1 MEPNF
6 KLLLD
11 EMTSLNRR
19 FDEQGDQWGRGF
31 SDLQRGLTDLE
42 RGLTDRSTSIN
53 FRLDALEASQ
63 SVNSDALAHRIAVL
77 ESASM
82 GSANTAMVSRLATL
96 EASYT
101 DRDAKFTNR
110 ISELEA
116 LRVSPTQDD
125 RDRVVTIEAAT
136 ADLTS
141 WRPGVEGMLDD
152 VCIAVRKLEK
162 SRERELFDEMS
173 HGPGLLPTPTKAV
186 VHFSAGFPAEPPVM
200 GHRVDSTTRDLGS
213 GVVMTWIP
221 VPANGMIP
229 TPKSPVVRSS
239 VLGPCPPPVP
249 PRPTFHPASIAH
261 PPPCPPPPDPPHHA
275 NFDPHHHGHPIG
287 RLPKVPFPQFDGDN
301 PQRWRTRAEK
311 YFGMY
316 NVEEFLWISISE
328 MHFDGATSLC
338 YQSIESQVPDLSWS
352 NFCKLMMDRFDRDRH
367 ESLIR

>member
-116 LRVSPTQDD
+116 LRVSPTKDD

-200 GHRVDSTTRDLGS
+200 GAPRRFDYTGFGIRGRHDLD
-213 GVVMTWIP
+213 
-221 VPANGMIP
+221 
-229 TPKSPVVRSS
+229 
-239 VLGPCPPPVP
+239 
-249 PRPTFHPASIAH
+249 PRPGQWNDTDPQIPCCSFICFRPLSSTSSAS
-261 PPPCPPPPDPPHHA
+261 
-275 NFDPHHHGHPIG
+275 
-287 RLPKVPFPQFDGDN
+287 
-301 PQRWRTRAEK
+301 
-311 YFGMY
+311 
-316 NVEEFLWISISE
+316 
-328 MHFDGATSLC
+328 
-338 YQSIESQVPDLSWS
+338 S
-352 NFCKLMMDRFDRDRH
+352 NFSS
-367 ESLIR
+367 SLNCTPSTVSSTS